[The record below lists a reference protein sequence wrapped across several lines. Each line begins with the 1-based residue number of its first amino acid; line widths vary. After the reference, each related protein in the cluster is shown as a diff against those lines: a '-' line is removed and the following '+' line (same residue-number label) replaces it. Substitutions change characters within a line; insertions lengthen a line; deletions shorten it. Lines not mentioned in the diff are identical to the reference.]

1 MTDTA
6 PASPTP
12 LLSLRGLTLRMDERI
27 LVRDLHL
34 DLLPGQR
41 LAVVGANGSGKS
53 TLLAAL
59 AGLGTPAAG
68 EVIRP
73 SDPPGMLFQDGAFWP
88 HMTVAGHLAF
98 VDLKHDPA
106 WRQRLLDAFS
116 LHALAQARPEQLS
129 GGERLRLGLARAL
142 ANKPRWVLLDE
153 PLAALDRE
161 LAGTVRERLPDLLDE
176 LDAAAVVVT
185 HDADDVLL
193 FGDRLL
199 ALAGDGNWWLGSSR
213 AALESPPTAALAALA
228 ERGTVLAARAD
239 AQGRA
244 HFGLGLMLDEL
255 PPGEPVAAFLDEA
268 AVRFASEAR
277 GAVAGTYMAPDRR
290 GGSWVR
296 VGARLIRVGQG
307 RGPLR
312 RGDAVNLRI
321 EGRPRLLLGTGDR

>member
-1 MTDTA
+1 M
-6 PASPTP
+6 
-12 LLSLRGLTLRMDERI
+12 
-27 LVRDLHL
+27 
-34 DLLPGQR
+34 
-41 LAVVGANGSGKS
+41 
-53 TLLAAL
+53 
-59 AGLGTPAAG
+59 
-68 EVIRP
+68 
-73 SDPPGMLFQDGAFWP
+73 
-88 HMTVAGHLAF
+88 
-98 VDLKHDPA
+98 
-106 WRQRLLDAFS
+106 
-116 LHALAQARPEQLS
+116 
-129 GGERLRLGLARAL
+129 
-142 ANKPRWVLLDE
+142 
-153 PLAALDRE
+153 
-161 LAGTVRERLPDLLDE
+161 
-176 LDAAAVVVT
+176 VVT